1 VWKRCVDL
9 WADGTVSLRLVWSI
23 RPVWGQHA
31 LRGASLRGDG
41 VSLGIW
47 SWGLGVGDLES
58 RKRSLGG
65 GGWNGPHRDGILV
78 NWFRA

>member
-1 VWKRCVDL
+1 MWKRCVDL

-31 LRGASLRGDG
+31 LGGVVCGGRGFVGDLE
-41 VSLGIW
+41 LGF
-47 SWGLGVGDLES
+47 GVGDLES